1 VSQVLAGELDL
12 SDFLSSL
19 LQKVMADILGGW
31 RRKKWFVHLN
41 PMYKRMHQKN

>member
-19 LQKVMADILGGW
+19 LQKVMADIF
-31 RRKKWFVHLN
+31 RRLEEEKVVCTS
-41 PMYKRMHQKN
+41 